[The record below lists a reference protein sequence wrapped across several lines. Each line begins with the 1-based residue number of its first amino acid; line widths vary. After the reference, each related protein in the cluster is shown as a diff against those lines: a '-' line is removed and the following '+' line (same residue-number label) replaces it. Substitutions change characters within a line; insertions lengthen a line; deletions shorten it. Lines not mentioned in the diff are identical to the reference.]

1 MSLSEIL
8 SQRQWLKHQRTQ
20 DETNSW
26 QTAGGAIKIIKELVH
41 QSLQEKICFFVFVCF
56 SSTHHSWCW
65 SFSKDETK
73 DTATDGSFNK
83 DRGKES
89 TRKEKKLKGLVVVF
103 GAGWYLAGPSLWNWL
118 SVPQWLGPCPS
129 RLIYTQLFLFPV
141 GLFARLLATAACF
154 PKVLLPVLFVSW
166 QAECNCLIVFI
177 T

>member
-1 MSLSEIL
+1 MIKTSTYARWDQQL
-8 SQRQWLKHQRTQ
+8 
-20 DETNSW
+20 TNSRW
-26 QTAGGAIKIIKELVH
+26 RYKNNKRTCPSKFAGENL
-41 QSLQEKICFFVFVCF
+41 FFVFVCF
-56 SSTHHSWCW
+56 FSTHHSWCW

-89 TRKEKKLKGLVVVF
+89 SRKEKKLKGLVVVF